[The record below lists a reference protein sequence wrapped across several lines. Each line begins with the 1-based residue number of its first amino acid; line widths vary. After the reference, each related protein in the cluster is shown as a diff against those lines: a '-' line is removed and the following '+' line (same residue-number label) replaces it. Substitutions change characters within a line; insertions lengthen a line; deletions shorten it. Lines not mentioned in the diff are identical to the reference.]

1 MRFIKLFVVI
11 LIMMLGAVFTV
22 LNADMIE
29 VNYYFGSRE
38 LPLSLILTAALWMG
52 VILGVIA
59 IAGMG
64 RVFGLKRKVNLLKRR
79 GQVVSEEL
87 KNLRALPLKEQ

>member
-22 LNADMIE
+22 LNADLVE
-29 VNYYFGSRE
+29 VNYYFGNRE
-38 LPLSLILTAALWMG
+38 LPLSLIVTAALGIG
-52 VILGVIA
+52 VILGVLS
-59 IAGMG
+59 GMG
-64 RVFGLKRKVNLLKRR
+64 RVLALKREVNLLKRR
-79 GQVVSEEL
+79 GQVVTEEV